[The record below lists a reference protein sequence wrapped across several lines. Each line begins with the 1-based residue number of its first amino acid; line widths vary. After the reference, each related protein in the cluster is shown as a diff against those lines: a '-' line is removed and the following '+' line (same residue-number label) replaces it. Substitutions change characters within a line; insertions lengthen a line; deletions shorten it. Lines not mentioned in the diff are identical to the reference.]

1 MEFSSTG
8 LSLEEIRNLDIVD
21 YLSSLGH
28 KPDHIKRDMDYWYL
42 SPLRLEGEASF
53 KVNRNLNRWYDHGL
67 GKGGNLIDFG
77 LLYFNCTVREFM
89 EKFGP
94 EFSIQQPARLSFH
107 QPGEHP
113 ETESKIEVQNVRP
126 LFSYPLIHYLHER
139 HIPLSVAEQY
149 CSEVSYKL
157 DGRSYYGIGFKNDA
171 GGYEIRNAFFK
182 CSSAPK
188 DITRIGD
195 KGKELHVFEGFFDFL
210 SFRALYPKEQHKD
223 GDILVLNGAAMF
235 ERARPLMAAYPV
247 KKLWLDQDTTG
258 KAYTKFAL
266 SLNEGFQDESGLY
279 SKNKDLN
286 EWLSG
291 KGTVLKKQIKQRLG
305 G

>member
-8 LSLEEIRNLDIVD
+8 LSLEEIRNLDMVD
-21 YLSSLGH
+21 YLATLGH
-28 KPDHIKRDMDYWYL
+28 QPEHIKRDVDYWYL
-42 SPLRLEGEASF
+42 SPLRVEGEASF

-94 EFSIQQPARLSFH
+94 DSSAQQPVRLSFH
-107 QPGEHP
+107 QPAEHP
-113 ETESKIEVQNVRP
+113 ETESKIEIQSVRP

-157 DGRSYYGIGFKNDA
+157 DGRNYYGIGFKNDA

-188 DITRIGD
+188 DITRIGNN
-195 KGKELHVFEGFFDFL
+195 GKELHVFEGFFDFL
-210 SFRALYPKEQHKD
+210 SFRTLYPKEQHQD
-223 GDILVLNGAAMF
+223 SDILVLNGAAMF

-247 KKLWLDQDTTG
+247 KKLWLDHDATG
-258 KAYTKFAL
+258 EAYRKYAL
-266 SLNEGFQDESGLY
+266 SLNEGFQDQSNLY

-291 KGTVLKKQIKQRLG
+291 KGAVPKKQVRHRLG